1 MFTVAQN
8 ILHHSLDAHSYDMFA
23 VDIAHDVRP
32 TQFVDTVCM
41 LVNTV
46 LVPFGGEKEDRC
58 VCVEDLNHCQTGC
71 ITICN
76 KSI

>member
-1 MFTVAQN
+1 
-8 ILHHSLDAHSYDMFA
+8 MFA

-46 LVPFGGEKEDRC
+46 LVPFGGEKENRC
-58 VCVEDLNHCQTGC
+58 VCVEDLNHC
-71 ITICN
+71 
-76 KSI
+76 